1 MTKEKMGSRTNRKK
15 LIRALRNLERKGF
28 IELRLDQNGE
38 LRWHATEQGQR
49 VEPSEADIS
58 EELLN

>member
-28 IELRLDQNGE
+28 IKSRLDQNGE

-49 VEPSEADIS
+49 VSRPKRTLAKSY
-58 EELLN
+58 